1 MRRALA
7 LLTVIAGAACTE
19 DVSPP
24 EEIKDLRILGVR
36 AEPPGGPAGT
46 VVQIEGLIV
55 SPTDEPF
62 ETAWLACAGSN
73 DPTDCVALAGTTLPL
88 PCGSGSRPVCLLG
101 SPDPAPYTLPAG
113 TSQVLVAVLT
123 AETAPGGL
131 AGCQRTLVDEG
142 TLPAYCRLGLKRIPV
157 GGPANANPLLT
168 GVTVTGDAVSVTL
181 NDGAAEAT
189 PDGPEDLFLSWFV
202 TTGELDDFRTE
213 GDVLVNQWTL
223 HEGAGS
229 LYVVVRDGRGG
240 ESWISTSR

>member
-1 MRRALA
+1 MRRPLA
-7 LLTVIAGAACTE
+7 LLAIILGAACTE

-46 VVQIEGLIV
+46 VVQIDGLIV
-55 SPTDEPF
+55 SPTDAAF

-73 DPTDCVALAGTTLPL
+73 DPTACVTLAGTTLPL
-88 PCGSGSRPVCLLG
+88 PCGIASAPVCLLG
-101 SPDPAPYTLPAG
+101 SPDPAPYTLPSG

-131 AGCQRTLVDEG
+131 AGCQRTLIEDG
-142 TLPAYCRLGLKRIPV
+142 TLPAYCRIGLKRIPV
-157 GGPANANPLLT
+157 GGAANANPVLT
-168 GVTVTGDAVSVTL
+168 GITVAGDAVDVTL
-181 NDGAAEAT
+181 NEGAAEAT
-189 PDGPEDLFLSWFV
+189 ADGPEALFLSWFV

-223 HEGAGS
+223 HEGAGRIF
-229 LYVVVRDGRGG
+229 VVVRDGRGG
-240 ESWISTSR
+240 ESWISASR